1 MRAQPNLT
9 KLGPPQRKVNHMSF
23 VMYST
28 SWCGYCKRL
37 KSQLAEQ
44 GVTFE
49 EINIEE
55 VPGTA
60 EIVEKVNGGN
70 RTVPTLVFA
79 DGTAMTNPSAKEV
92 VEKLA
97 ALS

>member
-1 MRAQPNLT
+1 
-9 KLGPPQRKVNHMSF
+9 MSF

-37 KSQLAEQ
+37 KSQLAELEI
-44 GVTFE
+44 TFE

-70 RTVPTLVFA
+70 RTVPTLVFS
-79 DGTAMTNPSAKEV
+79 DGSAMTNPSAKEV
-92 VEKLA
+92 KAKLET
-97 ALS
+97 L